1 MPEDASTPTAPA
13 HDIDD
18 ARVTARSRSALKG
31 DMSLSTQAHNVTI
44 ATNQQAVVWRGPV
57 KPAENDRIES
67 LAGQFAGT
75 RQIVNQMPVIA
86 P

>member
-1 MPEDASTPTAPA
+1 
-13 HDIDD
+13 
-18 ARVTARSRSALKG
+18 
-31 DMSLSTQAHNVTI
+31 MSLSTQAHNVTI

-57 KPAENDRIES
+57 KPGENDRIES

-75 RQIVNQMPVIA
+75 RQIVNQLPVIA